1 MNEIQYTK
9 EMLES
14 YGILLDHGFGT
25 DKFFTTVDDFVRIV
39 STLIMLTENPKTLEF
54 ETTPSDSQKD
64 RALASIKILA
74 QMCLFVDATKPIADR
89 FNPDDATKSAMAEF
103 IMKHYTDEDKED
115 EDE

>member
-1 MNEIQYTK
+1 MDEIQYTK

-14 YGILLDHGFGT
+14 YKILLDHGFGT
-25 DKFFTTVDDFVRIV
+25 DKFFATVDDFVRIV